1 MPQKIPVRSKKRNP
15 VNHVAD
21 QKNMKYRG
29 EEIDKNAK
37 KIWAKKQIVE
47 TLYLSKCN
55 ISLGWTSSF
64 LCQYEMY

>member
-55 ISLGWTSSF
+55 ILDEQALFYVSMK
-64 LCQYEMY
+64 CIK